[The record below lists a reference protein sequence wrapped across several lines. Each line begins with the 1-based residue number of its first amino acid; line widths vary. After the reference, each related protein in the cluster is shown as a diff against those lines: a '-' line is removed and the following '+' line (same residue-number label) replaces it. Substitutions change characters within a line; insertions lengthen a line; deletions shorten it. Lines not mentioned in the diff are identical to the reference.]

1 MVARIIHLLKTK
13 FLCSQMIAVV
23 LILFC
28 LFRVDPVAQTIQV
41 FYYYICSDR
50 NINIDSAQQSELL
63 LQIKFLLYPLM
74 TLVGLFFLYS
84 HYQRYLVLFRSKNIS
99 QLRSTSPSSLV
110 FLASI
115 VVFLISMAA
124 VTSLCSQS
132 VGNDEKQ
139 WFQVGNCVTLYFFII
154 VLFGVF
160 SLSKFN
166 AHQFRLNTAL
176 HLNSNE
182 RWLYWLVLLL
192 ITYIIQFA
200 FYLTLSI
207 VSPVTIDAYRSETSA
222 TVVDHLVISL
232 IMSAVLA
239 PVAEELLFRGYLQT
253 KLKSF
258 LPYIWPRILIVAL
271 PFTLMHLQ
279 YSYGLIFVFVSAL
292 LYGWAREKANS
303 VYPAIFLHALS
314 NTIAVLTI
322 YFR

>member
-1 MVARIIHLLKTK
+1 
-13 FLCSQMIAVV
+13 MIAVV
-23 LILFC
+23 LVVFC
-28 LFRVDPVAQTIQV
+28 LFRVEPVAQTIQL
-41 FYYYICSDR
+41 FYYYIYSDL
-50 NINIDSAQQSELL
+50 NINVDSAQQEALL
-63 LQIKFLLYPLM
+63 LQMKVVLYPLIA
-74 TLVGLFFLYS
+74 LIGLFFLYS
-84 HYQRYLVLFRSKNIS
+84 QYQSYSTLFRLKDMN
-99 QLRSTSPSSLV
+99 QLRFASSSRLTS
-110 FLASI
+110 LASI
-115 VVFLISMAA
+115 TAFFMLVVA
-124 VTSLCSQS
+124 VALLCSQS
-132 VGNDEKQ
+132 VDSHDRQ
-139 WFQVGNCVTLYFFII
+139 WFDFRGCVTLYFFVTVI
-154 VLFGVF
+154 FGVF
-160 SLSKFN
+160 SLSGFN
-166 AHQFRLNTAL
+166 VHQFRLNTAL
-176 HLNSNE
+176 RFNPNE
-182 RWLYWLVLLL
+182 KWLYWLVLLL

-207 VSPVTIDAYRSETSA
+207 VSPVTIDVYRAETSV
-222 TVVDHLVISL
+222 TVVDHLMISL

-303 VYPAIFLHALS
+303 VYPAIFLHAVS